1 VSWCRRRYAHGIGTA
16 AAAALATAASLL
28 TATGPAAAAATRT
41 AAVPACF
48 GAAARDAAHPCQNPA
63 LRFTVKP
70 GPSSALLEPSSA
82 CPLAA
87 TKGPPN
93 RVCQFGVPKRDAVAT
108 IGLLGDS
115 HAPAWRGAV
124 EVLAQAERFRGLTL
138 RRSSCPF
145 SFGRRYADAES
156 SAACFDWVR
165 SVLRFFGHHP
175 EVHTVFVINS
185 SAYRWVPDPGLDAE
199 ATAVDGY
206 RQALLALPPSVRH
219 VVVLRDNP
227 VAGASTIDCVDGARR
242 RSQRADLRC
251 ALPREQALLPDPL
264 TEAAVVL
271 GAERVRT
278 IDLTPF
284 FCDDRL
290 CYPVVGGALVY
301 KDLSHITT
309 TFSTS
314 LGPYLL
320 DAFRALDLPP
330 D

>member
-1 VSWCRRRYAHGIGTA
+1 VWPVSWSRRRYALGWGTA
-16 AAAALATAASLL
+16 AAAVLTLAGNLAPA
-28 TATGPAAAAATRT
+28 ATGK
-41 AAVPACF
+41 AAVPPCF
-48 GAAARDAAHPCQNPA
+48 GAAARDAAHPCENPA
-63 LRFTVKP
+63 LRFTVRP
-70 GPSSALLEPSSA
+70 GPSTALLEPSSA

-124 EVLAQAERFRGLTL
+124 EVLAWAEGFRGLTV

-145 SFGRRYADAES
+145 SFARRYADAES
-156 SAACFDWVR
+156 SESCFAWVQ

-175 EVHTVFVINS
+175 EIHTVFVVNS
-185 SAYRWVPDPGLDAE
+185 SAYRWVPGPGLDAE

-206 RQALLALPPSVRH
+206 REALEALPPSVRH

-227 VAGASTIDCVDGARR
+227 VAGASTIDCVDRARR
-242 RSQRADLRC
+242 RSQRADVRC

-264 TEAAVVL
+264 TEAATAL
-271 GAERVRT
+271 GSERVRS

-284 FCDDRL
+284 FCDAHL

-330 D
+330 N